1 MLHVH
6 TGRRLQPTKG
16 WVEAAPVCWPM
27 ERQESPKSQ
36 GGFENE
42 ARRVQVTRFLEAPAE
57 ASAEAFAALGTKI
70 AC

>member
-1 MLHVH
+1 
-6 TGRRLQPTKG
+6 
-16 WVEAAPVCWPM
+16 M